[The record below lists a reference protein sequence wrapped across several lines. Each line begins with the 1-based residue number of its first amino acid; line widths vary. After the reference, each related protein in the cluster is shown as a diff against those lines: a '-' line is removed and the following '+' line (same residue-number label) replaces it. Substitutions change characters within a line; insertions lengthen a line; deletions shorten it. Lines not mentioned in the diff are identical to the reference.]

1 MPHAPCVRHSRPYA
15 SLRRLPVTRQNLC
28 RHFPV
33 EFPITFT
40 KSSSNESSSCSATG
54 ISPITESRSPSTMD
68 GNSNGTGPEHCSALP
83 AFARIHAGYSI
94 KFPLLSN
101 LHPRNHGRPGTRPNR
116 RTNHSHSFRNVHAG
130 SITRR
135 QCQTIHVG
143 TGGSGYL

>member
-54 ISPITESRSPSTMD
+54 ISPITGSRSPSTMD

-83 AFARIHAGYSI
+83 AVTQIRAGYYFCSRHLVNFSL
-94 KFPLLSN
+94 KYCFCSFLMAVSHEDGLFFRPLFQAVGCRYLYHGVQR
-101 LHPRNHGRPGTRPNR
+101 HPHT
-116 RTNHSHSFRNVHAG
+116 
-130 SITRR
+130 
-135 QCQTIHVG
+135 
-143 TGGSGYL
+143 